1 MTKSVESKY
10 DTKEYSKKIR
20 EERMNET
27 FPPTF
32 REINS
37 KMRELDRTYIKGI
50 KEIYSDEH
58 SKKSKRFD
66 SMTKNYKQTVYEL
79 NLLRKVDKGSSGI
92 VIENKEGQLKVSHIE
107 GGVLKERTIYEGEW
121 EKLWDWIDSDKHIGS
136 IETMEK
142 GMK

>member
-1 MTKSVESKY
+1 MKSVDSKN
-10 DTKEYSKKIR
+10 DIV
-20 EERMNET
+20 
-27 FPPTF
+27 PPTF
-32 REINS
+32 REINQ

-58 SKKSKRFD
+58 SISNKSKRFD
-66 SMTKNYKQTVYEL
+66 NMTKNYKQTVYEF
-79 NLLRKVDKGSSGI
+79 NLLRKVDKCSSGI
-92 VIENKEGQLKVSHIE
+92 VIENKEGKLKVSHIE